1 MLASWGSILT
11 VLCARCLCLPFT
23 INTGKDDMV
32 LTFLVFPSAEGG
44 HVTVLA
50 SKGNQ
55 NPAAGLIGDLLLL
68 GEKAGVF
75 PPRFLLL

>member
-1 MLASWGSILT
+1 
-11 VLCARCLCLPFT
+11 
-23 INTGKDDMV
+23 MV

-75 PPRFLLL
+75 PPHFLLL